1 MSIMYTFNIK
11 CKNYRGDAMNDKNV
25 IQRVLEILWISY
37 KFQHLGINV
46 DQLTHLAKES
56 LLLKITEGELEEYIQ
71 KRFLERK
78 SDFKIGKRKI

>member
-1 MSIMYTFNIK
+1 
-11 CKNYRGDAMNDKNV
+11 MNDKNV